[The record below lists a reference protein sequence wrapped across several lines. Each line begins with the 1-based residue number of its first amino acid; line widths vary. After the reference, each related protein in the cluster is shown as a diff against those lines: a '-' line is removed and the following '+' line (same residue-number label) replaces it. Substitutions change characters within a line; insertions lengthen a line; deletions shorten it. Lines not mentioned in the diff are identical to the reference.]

1 MMIKYTNLLIRFLLE
16 LCMLAA
22 FAYWGF
28 KTGRGTVM
36 KFGLGIGIP
45 LLAAIVWGRFL
56 SPKAPLY
63 VSEVIKLVLELII
76 FGLAASAMKAA
87 GHPAIAGALVL
98 AFVINRMLM
107 YLWKQ

>member
-1 MMIKYTNLLIRFLLE
+1 MIIKSANLLIRFLLE
-16 LCMLAA
+16 LFMLAA

-28 KTGRGTVM
+28 KTGRVTVV

-45 LLAAIVWGRFL
+45 LLVAIVWGSFL

-63 VSEVIKLVLELII
+63 ISEVIKLVLELII
-76 FGLAASAMKAA
+76 FGLAAFAMKAA

-98 AFVINRMLM
+98 AFVINRILM
-107 YLWKQ
+107 YLWNQ